1 MSRVRNLID
10 FNHRVMD
17 MDGNTDDNITVD
29 NITEGGETLIL
40 TVNGVSASVS
50 ISDSV

>member
-17 MDGNTDDNITVD
+17 MDGDATDNITID
-29 NITEGGETLIL
+29 TITSDTISLSSTGTPTL
-40 TVNGVSASVS
+40 S
-50 ISDSV
+50 SDSDIK